1 MSPGFRR
8 KVLTKAARF
17 FDLAVVGCTFLVTL
31 ALSTKFAE
39 WHDLVHL
46 LFIRIRVV
54 NAFLAAGY
62 LAFGWVVFSSCGFYQ
77 PFSLSSRHQ
86 RVRKTFLAASILTGM
101 LFVLRWPCELLFATD
116 RFLIIFW
123 LLTLSALLLCREV
136 GWWVRRF
143 ARSGSKHLRNVII
156 VGEGPSISLLSDRI
170 RREGLGY
177 HVLYTIDVREFEE
190 NGRRT
195 SSF

>member
-17 FDLAVVGCTFLVTL
+17 FDLVVVGCTFLVAL

-39 WHDLVHL
+39 WYQLAYL
-46 LFIRIRVV
+46 LLIRIRVV

-62 LAFGWVVFSSCGFYQ
+62 LAFCWVVFSSCGFYQ
-77 PFSLSSRHQ
+77 SSSLSSRRQ
-86 RVRKTFLAASILTGM
+86 QVRKIFLAASILTGM

-123 LLTLSALLLCREV
+123 SLTLGTLLLCREV
-136 GWWVRRF
+136 GWWVRSF
-143 ARSGSKHLRNVII
+143 SRSDGKHLRNVI
-156 VGEGPSISLLSDRI
+156 VVSEGPNVALISDRI
-170 RREGLGY
+170 KREGLGY
-177 HVLYTIDVREFEE
+177 HVLHTIDVREFEE
-190 NGRRT
+190 KWPTR
-195 SSF
+195 